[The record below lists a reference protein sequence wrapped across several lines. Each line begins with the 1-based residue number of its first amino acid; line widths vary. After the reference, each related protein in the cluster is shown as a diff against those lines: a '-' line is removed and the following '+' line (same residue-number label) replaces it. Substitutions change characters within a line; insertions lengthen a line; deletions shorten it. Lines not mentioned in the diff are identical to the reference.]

1 MLVLDLAG
9 VTLTPASLQE
19 LILPLAQRIRGGE
32 YGTVRLVI
40 STTDPGVADF
50 VRYMAQAHQLPL
62 YLSPSPFDLSEGTP
76 IGNLTETESSTLD
89 TIVMLGGQVTA
100 SRLAEAEGIR
110 PSAATNRLVNLDRE
124 GYLVRQPRG
133 RREGDVYIE
142 PRSATATPMVFQ
154 GGNRGSNP
162 LGGTNV
168 HGGFSPPSFVQ
179 PAPVGPLWG
188 QSPDQ
193 VVERLGRRA
202 CGGLPRTRRDQRRYA
217 HGAGGGGPGGK
228 RRRVARR
235 GGRHGRTHALTDQR
249 DESGM
254 GLLMSAR
261 RPGLVTARIEVDARR
276 GGAGK
281 G

>member
-162 LGGTNV
+162 LGGTNIHKGLFAALV
-168 HGGFSPPSFVQ
+168 RSAGSSGATPGPITRLSGR
-179 PAPVGPLWG
+179 APRPQGLWRT
-188 QSPDQ
+188 SSNTARSRPI
-193 VVERLGRRA
+193 RSWSGR
-202 CGGLPRTRRDQRRYA
+202 
-217 HGAGGGGPGGK
+217 
-228 RRRVARR
+228 
-235 GGRHGRTHALTDQR
+235 
-249 DESGM
+249 
-254 GLLMSAR
+254 R
-261 RPGLVTARIEVDARR
+261 RPGRQAPPCGPTRRAARKDSRLDRSA
-276 GGAGK
+276 
-281 G
+281 